1 MRTLGRLEEHCCDIW
16 CHFWQFRVFHSVG
29 PALRSSERPNYYQR
43 TSNRAGRVQQVF
55 LFTRFCKHLSIQ
67 SSFHG
72 SNLLRKFLTVR
83 CWNWDVQLAHYFC
96 SVLYFT
102 SWACILHYL
111 YFIFTCIRITRVN
124 VRFWW
129 LEEKFRPEL
138 PCW

>member
-1 MRTLGRLEEHCCDIW
+1 MRTLGRLEEHFYDI
-16 CHFWQFRVFHSVG
+16 CRHFWQFRVFRSVEG
-29 PALRSSERPNYYQR
+29 PNYYQR
-43 TSNRAGRVQQVF
+43 TSNRVGHVQQVF
-55 LFTRFCKHLSIQ
+55 LFTRFWKHLSIQ

-72 SNLLRKFLTVR
+72 LNLLRTFLLTVR